1 MHVKVRNK
9 ITSSVN
15 ERYSEVFNDDVKLNP
30 LKTAP
35 LGIRLKSD
43 AVSFRTRHVRP
54 IPIAYQQAAKD
65 ELDFGK
71 REILRKIT
79 PDHFS

>member
-9 ITSSVN
+9 IIYLVN

-54 IPIAYQQAAKD
+54 IPIAYLQAAKD
-65 ELDFGK
+65 ELDFRKK
-71 REILRKIT
+71 RNYQKNY
-79 PDHFS
+79 SQ

>member
-9 ITSSVN
+9 IIFLVN
-15 ERYSEVFNDDVKLNP
+15 ERYSEVFNDDVKLNL

-35 LGIRLKSD
+35 FRIRLKTD
-43 AVSFRTRHVRP
+43 AVSFRTRHIRP
-54 IPIAYQQAAKD
+54 IPITYQKAAKD

-71 REILRKIT
+71 KRNSQKNNSR
-79 PDHFS
+79 